1 MEPDDY
7 QTAWQIISTRD
18 LAQRDVLLGAVAAAD
33 RRPFVVI
40 AMVKI
45 GALLSL
51 VSKVTIGFSQE
62 LADRVYPELEEGI
75 LNITDQIYDALE
87 ARGHARDFELME
99 TIVPKLIKREQNY

>member
-7 QTAWQIISTRD
+7 QTAWEVISTRD
-18 LAQRDVLLGAVAAAD
+18 FAQRDVLLRAVAASD
-33 RRPFVVI
+33 RRPFIVI

-51 VSKVTIGFSQE
+51 VSKVTTGFCQE

-87 ARGHARDFELME
+87 ARGHVRDFELME